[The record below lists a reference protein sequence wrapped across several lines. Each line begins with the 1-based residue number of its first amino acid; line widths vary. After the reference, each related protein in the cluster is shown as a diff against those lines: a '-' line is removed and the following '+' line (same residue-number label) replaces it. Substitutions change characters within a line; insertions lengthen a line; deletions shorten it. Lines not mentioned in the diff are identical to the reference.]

1 MSDSKQRSTTT
12 SSSNNS
18 GSTTGTSSSSKS
30 SRKSKNDLIRSAVG
44 SYLKQRNYIVNDRY
58 RKSDLILTQ
67 STEQIA
73 MNTAIENEIS
83 KANSFLFSNIFCLN
97 NNPAQVDQHF
107 VKLCNF
113 IKCQPEAVREE
124 LSELVN
130 PLLCHLYIEMLKGR
144 DWRPAILFLRK
155 HATLLGRIEPCPA
168 PPSSSPLIMNQKIN
182 GTVEEQQAS
191 GISATAVQNSVIVFS
206 PEPASSAKVETFR
219 QLIHKLSQIAR
230 IQDLENEQQT
240 LRFRSCQY
248 EVRLGTAS
256 VAALRRYLSKHG
268 HSLILQILRNWFY
281 FETSDDKDFTDYSP
295 DMVSGKVAKKPR
307 LVSAAS
313 NGLDVLNGLPMEVES
328 LDALHPE
335 PEYDFGEHTEAENTK
350 FLLRNG
356 FSGQY
361 IQFKVRELNGGG
373 LDGSGTTMD
382 LDDDDDEDD
391 SAYLPA
397 LEEIPP
403 PPAVT
408 SVKPEVFTDGADPHQ
423 QQFQD
428 DISGMFRRI
437 TSAERLR
444 KLRECTEKLNRFQ
457 TPLCIY
463 QVENVDD
470 RLTSVAID
478 EDSCH
483 LASGFEDAS
492 VVLWSVNRST
502 QIGRKPYTGLRE
514 RRCAWNVT
522 CCDSSFS
529 EGEEE
534 EEEEDEEAG
543 QDQGGGGGRE
553 HDDPGECSGLR
564 NLFRCKSQAEVSRLN
579 KLLPVYSRRLSKR
592 ERWKQ
597 FMSRK
602 CSENVFSETGG
613 VTLRGHSNA
622 VTDLLFSRHSP
633 LLMSVSRDLTMRAW
647 HATDYTCRAVY
658 RGHNHPVWSVA
669 ESPTGLYLATGSRDT
684 TARLWSTDREFP
696 LQIYVGHTQDVDT
709 VAFHPNGNYLATG
722 STDLTVRLW
731 CVTSG
736 KLFRIFTDC
745 RQPIHRV
752 SFSPDGKY
760 LAAAGEENRVRIFDL
775 AAGSQLTELRDHT
788 SGVSCVTWSSDS
800 RHFVSAGSDG
810 TIRIWDAVKM
820 VTFSSSSSST
830 SFSSGSSA
838 AANHQNSMS
847 SPHSTAT
854 SSATNNGPTASNH
867 HTQKTSSSTGAGTG
881 SASNPSSSSSSNTAN
896 NLLLAYSTGC
906 RRIYR
911 LHYNQLSG
919 SLSCIGNS

>member
-1 MSDSKQRSTTT
+1 QRKMSESKRSTTT

-18 GSTTGTSSSSKS
+18 GSTGTSSSSSK

-113 IKCQPEAVREE
+113 IKCQSESVRKE

-155 HATLLGRIEPCPA
+155 HATLLGKIQPSA
-168 PPSSSPLIMNQKIN
+168 AAPSSSPLIMNQKIN

-191 GISATAVQNSVIVFS
+191 GISVSTVQNSL
-206 PEPASSAKVETFR
+206 ETFK
-219 QLIHKLSQIAR
+219 QLIHKLSQITR
-230 IQDLENEQQT
+230 IQDLENDPQT

-248 EVRLGTAS
+248 EVRLGSAS

-281 FETSDDKDFTDYSP
+281 FETSDDKDFVDFSP
-295 DMVSGKVAKKPR
+295 D
-307 LVSAAS
+307 
-313 NGLDVLNGLPMEVES
+313 
-328 LDALHPE
+328 
-335 PEYDFGEHTEAENTK
+335 
-350 FLLRNG
+350 
-356 FSGQY
+356 
-361 IQFKVRELNGGG
+361 FKVRELNGAGGGG
-373 LDGSGTTMD
+373 LDGGGISMD

-403 PPAVT
+403 PA
-408 SVKPEVFTDGADPHQ
+408 SIKPEVFTDGDPQ
-423 QQFQD
+423 PQFQD
-428 DISGMFRRI
+428 DISGMFRRV
-437 TSAERLR
+437 TAEERLR

-502 QIGRKPYTGLRE
+502 QIGRKPYAGLRE
-514 RRCAWNVT
+514 RRCSWNVT

-529 EGEEE
+529 E
-534 EEEEDEEAG
+534 EEEEDDDDEEDE
-543 QDQGGGGGRE
+543 QDQGGGGRDY
-553 HDDPGECSGLR
+553 DDPGESSGGLG
-564 NLFRCKSQAEVSRLN
+564 N
-579 KLLPVYSRRLSKR
+579 
-592 ERWKQ
+592 
-597 FMSRK
+597 
-602 CSENVFSETGG
+602 FSETGG

-647 HATDYTCRAVY
+647 HASDYTCRAVY
-658 RGHNHPVWSVA
+658 RGHNHPIWSVA

-752 SFSPDGKY
+752 CFSPDGKY

-788 SGVSCVTWSSDS
+788 SGVTGITWSPDS
-800 RHFVSAGSDG
+800 RHFVSSGSDG

-820 VTFSSSSSST
+820 VTSSSSSS
-830 SFSSGSSA
+830 SSGSSS
-838 AANHQNSMS
+838 ANHQSNAIS
-847 SPHSTAT
+847 SPNSGT
-854 SSATNNGPTASNH
+854 ATNNGPTASNH
-867 HTQKTSSSTGAGTG
+867 TQKTSSSSPGAAA
-881 SASNPSSSSSSNTAN
+881 SATTSSSSSNSAN